1 MSVVYGLRIPRWL
14 KEEMDKLKSVVDW
27 RREIVAF
34 IEERIKTYKRQRA
47 LREII
52 EILKEL
58 PETPSGTGARL
69 MREDRDSY

>member
-1 MSVVYGLRIPRWL
+1 
-14 KEEMDKLKSVVDW
+14 MDKLKSVIDW

-34 IEERIKTYKRQRA
+34 IEERAKTYKRQRV

-58 PETPSGTGARL
+58 PENPEWYWS
-69 MREDRDSY
+69 